1 VTRLLQVSAVL
12 TLLGLALM
20 VWSMVAPTPMPVILA
35 MSVGQ
40 LLGTLA
46 FGMFG
51 YAVLVDQVRKQRVKG
66 VAAAARRAAARH
78 AAAGSGA
85 AGSGAAGSGAAGSGA
100 AGSTAVSSGGT
111 ASAAA
116 GAAAVQPD
124 GEASS

>member
-1 VTRLLQVSAVL
+1 MTRLLQVSAVL

-85 AGSGAAGSGAAGSGA
+85 AGSGAAGS
-100 AGSTAVSSGGT
+100 TAVSSGGT